1 MLSASPLFDVDLP
14 AHLKK
19 SKLVGEIKPR
29 LDLTQWSRKS
39 TLATH
44 VVVDFMS
51 KMRQMPLAQFPTL
64 GAVINAIIT
73 SALCL
78 CLESEFI
85 HLMLDSYI
93 EMSLKEGE
101 RMRRADSTTGIAIIG
116 ISRDTPIPHQID

>member
-1 MLSASPLFDVDLP
+1 MNHRKILTHDVLSASPLFDVDLP

-93 EMSLKEGE
+93 EMSLKCKG
-101 RMRRADSTTGIAIIG
+101 RGAHAANRLNNRH
-116 ISRDTPIPHQID
+116 RHH